1 MNLNRKKAPGRWS
14 RAIVAL
20 VAMTG
25 KKLTWTRKNDQPRHA
40 PRGNEINCIPENVE
54 SYPAL
59 SERTTITIETERLL
73 IVRRASASEAVG
85 MWRA

>member
-20 VAMTG
+20 VAVTG
-25 KKLTWTRKNDQPRHA
+25 KKLTWTRKNDQPRNPAREH
-40 PRGNEINCIPENVE
+40 GNNGAPENFE
-54 SYPAL
+54 GRLSL

-73 IVRRASASEAVG
+73 IVRKGSA
-85 MWRA
+85 